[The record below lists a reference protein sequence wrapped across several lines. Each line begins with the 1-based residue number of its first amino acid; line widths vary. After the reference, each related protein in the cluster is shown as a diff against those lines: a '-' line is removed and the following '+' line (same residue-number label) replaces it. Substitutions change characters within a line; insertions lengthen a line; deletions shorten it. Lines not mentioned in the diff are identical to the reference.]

1 MENLEEVAKIAGKL
15 VKTDGKISTTRFN
28 YMYTRLG
35 YDKVGRGELKDYMR
49 AIQSDSVLLGI
60 YNDALVEDID
70 YNDVKGNLVSASQ
83 VRPDVS
89 TDIVDREFN
98 RASVRNYKKYQKE
111 GAIQEGLSE
120 MVADRLAE
128 ELVKVVRTD
137 ENYYKESPV
146 NFVHGENTLIIALSD
161 WHIGATVKAVNGNS
175 YNVEIAKDRL
185 ARVMSEAKRVIEDY
199 KVEDVYIGFLGDAV
213 ENTSMRNINQAFDAE
228 INMAEQIAL
237 ATRML
242 AEFIKGISEVAN
254 NVTAAVIG
262 GNHDR
267 YTPNKKEAIYN
278 DNVAYNIL
286 DSLLMLQEYGG
297 LSREINI
304 IDNRYDIY
312 SAEFTVYDKTIRL
325 VHGDNLPNNDK
336 PKIPIM
342 IKDHPIDYV
351 FFGHYHS
358 SKIIQENGSATGIMV
373 GSLQGNNTY
382 SKQLNLPDSR
392 ASQTMVL
399 FNEDHPESP
408 MYYPVFL

>member
-1 MENLEEVAKIAGKL
+1 MANLIEVAKIAGTL
-15 VKTDGKISTTRFN
+15 VRNEGKISTSRFN
-28 YMYTRLG
+28 RAFTSLG
-35 YDKVGRGELKDYMR
+35 YER
-49 AIQSDSVLLGI
+49 
-60 YNDALVEDID
+60 
-70 YNDVKGNLVSASQ
+70 VSAYDLKHYMTLIQEDENLYQ
-83 VRPDVS
+83 VYNEALQGEAESVSIDEVKISTPDVVPPI
-89 TDIVDREFN
+89 TADIVDREFN
-98 RASVRNYKKYQKE
+98 KAAIRNYRKTQRQ
-111 GAIQEGLSE
+111 GAIQEGLSN

-128 ELVKVVRTD
+128 ELVKVARTD
-137 ENYYKESPV
+137 ENYYKESPL
-146 NFVHGENTLIIALSD
+146 NFVQGENTLIIALSD

-175 YNVEIAKDRL
+175 YNVEIAKERL
-185 ARVMSEAKRVIEDY
+185 ARVMSEAKRVIEDS
-199 KVEDVYIGFLGDAV
+199 KVEDVYIVFLGDAV

-228 INMAEQIAL
+228 IDMAEQIAL

-242 AEFIKGISEVAN
+242 VEFIKGISEVVN
-254 NVTAAVIG
+254 KVTVAVIG

-297 LSREINI
+297 LSRGIKI

-336 PKIPIM
+336 PKIPVM

-399 FNEDHPESP
+399 FNEDHPEAP

>member
-1 MENLEEVAKIAGKL
+1 M
-15 VKTDGKISTTRFN
+15 
-28 YMYTRLG
+28 
-35 YDKVGRGELKDYMR
+35 
-49 AIQSDSVLLGI
+49 
-60 YNDALVEDID
+60 
-70 YNDVKGNLVSASQ
+70 
-83 VRPDVS
+83 
-89 TDIVDREFN
+89 
-98 RASVRNYKKYQKE
+98 
-111 GAIQEGLSE
+111 
-120 MVADRLAE
+120 
-128 ELVKVVRTD
+128 
-137 ENYYKESPV
+137 
-146 NFVHGENTLIIALSD
+146 IIALSD

-175 YNVEIAKDRL
+175 YNVEIAKERL
-185 ARVMSEAKRVIEDY
+185 ARVMSEAKRVIEDS
-199 KVEDVYIGFLGDAV
+199 KVEDVYIVFLGDAV

-242 AEFIKGISEVAN
+242 AEFIKGISEVAS

-297 LSREINI
+297 LSRGINI

-336 PKIPIM
+336 PKIPVM